1 MTKEERRDLGALKG
15 ETVINGR
22 VWLRGMWIKLEARL
36 KRSASFVWR
45 NSPPGL
51 PSPSGTPVGY
61 YTFLRMDRSQS
72 MGPGDREIP
81 SLFRFLRTKSLR
93 RTGRSHGNKRSRA
106 SMVKP
111 HRVILISS
119 ILLDIQR
126 SVRSDRDLGQGHGKR
141 VLVQEQH
148 FVPPNSQVMRL
159 CSRRISS
166 SAYPPP
172 HSPVGSAASSRRA
185 KNTLHRN
192 LGSEDG
198 DTQMCNTWC
207 PSIQDGS
214 ILATKEKLMTSDE
227 SCVSWSQDD
236 GQCPGPQ
243 SVDFWPTGG
252 GRLAQISRFFLAA

>member
-1 MTKEERRDLGALKG
+1 MIC
-15 ETVINGR
+15 VC
-22 VWLRGMWIKLEARL
+22 MQ
-36 KRSASFVWR
+36 FVWR
-45 NSPPGL
+45 NSPPIPLGNSSRVLHIFAHGSL
-51 PSPSGTPVGY
+51 PEHGPGRSRDPFSLPILADEIPAPNREVSRKQTIPCFHGQTASGHRHLIDPVGY
-61 YTFLRMDRSQS
+61 STVGAL
-72 MGPGDREIP
+72 GPRP
-81 SLFRFLRTKSLR
+81 
-93 RTGRSHGNKRSRA
+93 RA
-106 SMVKP
+106 GTW
-111 HRVILISS
+111 RC
-119 ILLDIQR
+119 
-126 SVRSDRDLGQGHGKR
+126 KR

-148 FVPPNSQVMRL
+148 FVPPNSQVTRL

-243 SVDFWPTGG
+243 SMDFWPTGG